1 MTRSIA
7 QQTQLIEFFQ
17 QWLPH
22 VEAFGYLNLPAGT
35 HGYYREGKKLFKA
48 QQESERAAAI
58 AKSRATRWTAEEY
71 DAMAA
76 AYIQFGRDRKACLTE
91 FRKFSDRH
99 TDDAVT
105 FAAYSAAALDTTEPA
120 SEGFKD
126 FAHGLLDALNAI
138 EPGRFKATR

>member
-1 MTRSIA
+1 MTRSTE
-7 QQTQLIEFFQ
+7 QQAQLIKFYQ

-71 DAMAA
+71 DATAA
-76 AYIQFGRDRKACLTE
+76 AYINSLATASILAD
-91 FRKFSDRH
+91 FRKFSERH
-99 TDDAVT
+99 TD
-105 FAAYSAAALDTTEPA
+105 
-120 SEGFKD
+120 
-126 FAHGLLDALNAI
+126 NAI
-138 EPGRFKATR
+138 IRCSLVALWTPPRLLVE